1 MSEDLAPTS
10 AEPKVGGLPP
20 AKILLVDD
28 QPKNLLALSAML
40 EPLGQEVVQASSGRE
55 ALRYLLRDEFA
66 LVLLDV
72 QMPVLDG
79 YEVAE
84 LIRAR
89 EKSRAVPIIFLTA
102 IHRDQRLVARAYTV
116 GAVDYILKPIDPE
129 ILRSKVAVFI
139 ELYQKGQIIRRQA
152 DELKRATDREFAE
165 FRRLSEYRYTML
177 AESMPQ
183 IVWTTDSQGL
193 LSYGNGR
200 WFECAGL
207 PETEELSWRSI
218 VHPHEYSEFARGF
231 ADAIADDRAWEAEFR
246 LGDVAERRFRWH
258 LVRMLPERDASGS
271 VSAWVGTGTD
281 IDARKRAEQALQM
294 LASLTRRLGE
304 LNNRSHG
311 LEQVLAATLPV
322 LGDSA
327 VLYMRSEETVTKRA
341 SASLC
346 ADLNLD
352 DPRFDLGPSTV
363 CFDGEPEVLANVS
376 EILAHVGPLRAG
388 EHVWFLHELGVS
400 SYICCPLFVRERVI
414 GSLVFLNRDPEKHY
428 LDSDVE
434 LAKDVA
440 GRMATA
446 LDNVGLYELAQSERA
461 KLQEAN
467 RAKDMFL
474 ATVSHELRTPLNAI
488 VGWGQ
493 MLRGGGLSAET
504 AQRAVDTI
512 ERNGR
517 ALAQLVADLLDVSR
531 VVSGNLHVDAGPV
544 DLRAIVEAALD
555 AARPLAASNGVEL
568 EAELPE
574 QPLDT
579 VGDATRLQQVVGNI
593 LGNALK
599 FTGKGGHVGL
609 SLSVQGNF
617 ARLEVKDDGPGI
629 APEFLPVMFE
639 RFKQADNGAH
649 RAQRGLGLGLAIVK
663 HLVELHAGSVSAH
676 SDGLGKGA
684 RFVVS
689 LPLSLSPSQSDE
701 GAVSKSH
708 DDEVVADSQRPVA
721 AAERGALSGIYALLV
736 EDDPD
741 GCDLMQMML
750 RRFGAEVTAVS
761 TAAAALESVRER
773 PPDVLVSDIGLPDG
787 DGFQLLK
794 RVRESNRDLPA
805 VAVTAYASRQDVAK
819 ALAAG
824 FQAHVAKPVEPE
836 QLSAAVAQVSRR

>member
-1 MSEDLAPTS
+1 VNGESAAASMRVVSSEAL
-10 AEPKVGGLPP
+10 PK

-28 QPKNLLALSAML
+28 QPKNLLALNAML
-40 EPLGQEVVQASSGRE
+40 EPLGQEIVQASSGKE
-55 ALRYLLRDEFA
+55 ALRFLLRDEFA

-84 LIRAR
+84 LIRGR

-116 GAVDYILKPIDPE
+116 GAVDYILKPIEPE

-139 ELYQKGQIIRRQA
+139 ELHQKSQIIARQA
-152 DELKRATDREFAE
+152 EELRRATERELADFK
-165 FRRLSEYRYTML
+165 RSSEQRYTTL

-183 IVWTTDSQGL
+183 VVWTTDSRGVL
-193 LSYGNGR
+193 CYGNRR

-207 PETEELSWRSI
+207 PETDAMSWRSI
-218 VHPHEYSEFARGF
+218 VHPAEYADFERGLSEAV
-231 ADAIADDRAWEAEFR
+231 AEERAWEAEFR
-246 LGDVAERRFRWH
+246 LGNVLQRRFRWH
-258 LVRMLPERDASGS
+258 LVRMLPERNAAGQISG
-271 VSAWVGTGTD
+271 WVGTSTD

-294 LASLTRRLGE
+294 LAGLTRRLGE
-304 LNNRSHG
+304 LTCRSQG
-311 LEQVLAATLPV
+311 LDEVLAATLPL

-327 VLYMRSEETVTKRA
+327 ALYLRFEEHVSKRA
-341 SASLC
+341 SASLSS
-346 ADLNLD
+346 DLNLD

-363 CFDGEPEVLANVS
+363 CFDGKPEVLTNVA
-376 EILAHVGPLRAG
+376 EILAESGPQRAG

-400 SYICCPLFVRERVI
+400 SYICWPLVIRDRVF
-414 GSLVFLNRDPEKHY
+414 GSLVFLNRDPERHY

-440 GRMATA
+440 GRMATV
-446 LDNVGLYELAQSERA
+446 LDNVGLFELAQSERA

-493 MLRGGGLSAET
+493 MLRSGGLTKET
-504 AQRAVDTI
+504 EQRAIDTI

-531 VVSGNLHVDAGPV
+531 VVSGNLHVDEGQV
-544 DLRAIVEAALD
+544 DLRAIVDAAVD
-555 AARPLAASNGVEL
+555 AARPVAVEGEVEL
-568 EAELPE
+568 SVQLPE
-574 QPLDT
+574 RAFRTL
-579 VGDATRLQQVVGNI
+579 GDATRLQQVVGNI

-599 FTGKGGHVGL
+599 FTPRGGHVSL
-609 SLSVQGNF
+609 SLEAEGDS
-617 ARLEVKDDGPGI
+617 ARLVVTDDGPGI
-629 APEFLPVMFE
+629 AAEFLPVVFD
-639 RFKQADNGAH
+639 RFRQATPSSHSAK
-649 RAQRGLGLGLAIVK
+649 RGLGLGLAIVK
-663 HLVELHAGSVSAH
+663 HLVELHGGRVSAH
-676 SDGLGKGA
+676 SDGLGTGA
-684 RFVVS
+684 RFEVS
-689 LPLSLSPSQSDE
+689 LPLGAHRTDDTGRISISPPAPE
-701 GAVSKSH
+701 EAAP
-708 DDEVVADSQRPVA
+708 EARP
-721 AAERGALSGIYALLV
+721 ALAGIYALLV

-761 TAAAALESVRER
+761 TAAAALESVRVR
-773 PPDVLVSDIGLPDG
+773 RPDVLVSDIGLPDG
-787 DGFQLLK
+787 DGFALLK
-794 RVRESNRDLPA
+794 RVRESNHDLPA

-824 FQAHVAKPVEPE
+824 FQAHVAKPVEPA
-836 QLSAAVAQVSRR
+836 QLRAAVAHASGR

>member
-1 MSEDLAPTS
+1 MSDELQPVST
-10 AEPKVGGLPP
+10 EPMPSGLPP

-28 QPKNLLALSAML
+28 QPKNLLALNAML
-40 EPLGQEVVQASSGRE
+40 EPLGQEVVQASSGKE
-55 ALRYLLRDEFA
+55 ALRHLLRDEFA

-84 LIRAR
+84 LIRGR
-89 EKSRAVPIIFLTA
+89 ERSRAVPIIFLTA

-116 GAVDYILKPIDPE
+116 GAVDYILKPIEPE

-139 ELYQKGQIIRRQA
+139 ELYQKSQIISRQA
-152 DELKRATDREFAE
+152 EELKRATEREFAD

-183 IVWTTDSQGL
+183 IVWTTDSRGQ
-193 LSYGNGR
+193 LSYVNGR
-200 WFECAGL
+200 WFESAGL
-207 PETEELSWRSI
+207 PETAELAWQSI
-218 VHPHEYSEFARGF
+218 VHPSEHGEFTRGF
-231 ADAIADDRAWEAEFR
+231 AEALAEERAWEAEFR
-246 LGDVAERRFRWH
+246 LGNVAERRFRWH
-258 LVRMLPERDASGS
+258 LVRMLPERDASGN
-271 VSAWVGTGTD
+271 VNAWVGTSTD
-281 IDARKRAEQALQM
+281 IDDRKRAEQALQM
-294 LASLTRRLGE
+294 LANLSRRLGE
-304 LNNRSHG
+304 VTDRNHG
-311 LEQVLAATLPV
+311 LDQVLAATLPV

-327 VLYMRSEETVTKRA
+327 LLYLRSNETVSKRA
-341 SASLC
+341 SASLSSS
-346 ADLNLD
+346 LNLD

-363 CFDGEPEVLANVS
+363 CFDGEPEIVANVAETLS
-376 EILAHVGPLRAG
+376 HSGPSRAG

-400 SYICCPLFVRERVI
+400 SYICWPLFIRERVF
-414 GSLVFLNRDPEKHY
+414 GSLVFLNRDPERHY
-428 LDSDVE
+428 LDSDVQ

-493 MLRGGGLSAET
+493 MLRGGGLSHET
-504 AQRAVDTI
+504 EQRAVDTI

-531 VVSGNLHVDAGPV
+531 VVSGNLHVDEGQV

-555 AARPLAASNGVEL
+555 AARPVAASNGVEL
-568 EAELPE
+568 HATLPE
-574 QPLDT
+574 QPLNT
-579 VGDATRLQQVVGNI
+579 VGDSTRLQQVVGNI

-599 FTGKGGHVGL
+599 FTPKGGHVAL
-609 SLSVQGNF
+609 SLIVDGEI
-617 ARLEVKDDGPGI
+617 ARLEITDDGPGI
-629 APEFLPVMFE
+629 APEFLPVMFD

-663 HLVELHAGSVSAH
+663 HLVELHGGTVTAH
-676 SDGLGKGA
+676 SEGLGKGA
-684 RFVVS
+684 RFVVT
-689 LPLSLSPSQSDE
+689 LPLGVPALAGES
-701 GAVSKSH
+701 
-708 DDEVVADSQRPVA
+708 EVAQPPAPQEA
-721 AAERGALSGIYALLV
+721 ALPAETERGALSGIYALLV

-773 PPDVLVSDIGLPDG
+773 RPDVLVSDIGLPDG
-787 DGFQLLK
+787 DGFQLL
-794 RVRESNRDLPA
+794 RLVREANHDLPA

-824 FQAHVAKPVEPE
+824 FQAHVAKPVEPA
-836 QLSAAVAQVSRR
+836 QLSAAVAHASGR

>member
-1 MSEDLAPTS
+1 VIEQVDRPFLPHAY
-10 AEPKVGGLPP
+10 AGLPP

-40 EPLGQEVVQASSGRE
+40 EPLGQEVVQASSGKE
-55 ALRYLLRDEFA
+55 ALRHLLREEFA

-84 LIRAR
+84 LIRSR

-116 GAVDYILKPIDPE
+116 GAVDYILKPIEPE

-139 ELYQKGQIIRRQA
+139 ELHQKNQIILRQA
-152 DELKRATDREFAE
+152 EELRRATERELADYKRF
-165 FRRLSEYRYTML
+165 SEHRYTML

-183 IVWTTDSQGL
+183 IVWTLDDEGAL
-193 LSYGNGR
+193 RYGNRR

-207 PETEELSWRSI
+207 AESAPLDWASI
-218 VHPHEYSEFARGF
+218 VHPSEYQAFARSF
-231 ADAIADDRAWEAEFR
+231 SETIAEERGWEAEFR
-246 LGDVAERRFRWH
+246 FGNVSERRFRWH
-258 LVRMLPERDASGS
+258 LVRMLPERDANGNI
-271 VSAWVGTGTD
+271 SAWVGTSTD
-281 IDARKRAEQALQM
+281 IDARKRAEQALRM
-294 LASLTRRLGE
+294 LAELTRRLGE
-304 LNNRSHG
+304 LTERSHG
-311 LEQVLAATLPV
+311 LDEVLAATLPV
-322 LGDSA
+322 LGDCALLDLRLDGNAS
-327 VLYMRSEETVTKRA
+327 KRA
-341 SASLC
+341 TASVLP
-346 ADLNLD
+346 DFNLD

-363 CFDGEPEVLANVS
+363 CFDGRPEIYENVE
-376 EILAHVGPLRAG
+376 EILAQSGPQSAG

-400 SYICCPLFVRERVI
+400 SYICLPLVIRERVF
-414 GSLVFLNRDPEKHY
+414 GSLVFLNRDPDRHY
-428 LDSDVE
+428 LASDVDV
-434 LAKDVA
+434 ARDVA

-493 MLRGGGLSAET
+493 MLRSGGLSHET
-504 AQRAVDTI
+504 EQRAVDTI

-531 VVSGNLHVDAGPV
+531 VVSGNLHVDEGRV
-544 DLRAIVEAALD
+544 DLKGIVEAALD
-555 AARPLAASNGVEL
+555 AARPVAVEHQIEL
-568 EAELPE
+568 SSELPSGAL
-574 QPLDT
+574 PML
-579 VGDATRLQQVVGNI
+579 GDATRLQQVVGNI

-599 FTGKGGHVGL
+599 FTPRGGHVRL
-609 SLSVQGNF
+609 SLTTEGAL
-617 ARLEVKDDGPGI
+617 ARLEIQDDGPGI
-629 APEFLPVMFE
+629 SPEFLPMMFD
-639 RFKQADNGAH
+639 RFKQATNNPQ

-663 HLVELHAGSVSAH
+663 HLVELHGGTVSAQ
-676 SDGLGKGA
+676 SEGVGKGTS
-684 RFVVS
+684 VVVTLPFSHAEESTANSALEVTPRAPS
-689 LPLSLSPSQSDE
+689 LPPESQ
-701 GAVSKSH
+701 
-708 DDEVVADSQRPVA
+708 P
-721 AAERGALSGIYALLV
+721 ALAGIYALLV

-750 RRFGAEVTAVS
+750 RRFGAEVTAVG
-761 TAAAALESVRER
+761 TAAAALESVKNRR
-773 PPDVLVSDIGLPDG
+773 PDVLVSDIGLPDG
-787 DGFQLLK
+787 DGFALLK
-794 RVRESNRDLPA
+794 RVRESNHDLPA

-824 FQAHVAKPVEPE
+824 FQAHVAKPVEPA
-836 QLSAAVAQVSRR
+836 QLSAAVAHASGR

>member
-1 MSEDLAPTS
+1 VSDELQPERAEAIPT
-10 AEPKVGGLPP
+10 GLPP

-40 EPLGQEVVQASSGRE
+40 EPLGQEVIQASSGKE
-55 ALRYLLRDEFA
+55 ALRHLLRDEFA

-84 LIRAR
+84 LIRGR
-89 EKSRAVPIIFLTA
+89 ERSRAVPIIFLTA

-116 GAVDYILKPIDPE
+116 GAVDYILKPIEPE

-139 ELYQKGQIIRRQA
+139 ELYQKSQIISRQA
-152 DELKRATDREFAE
+152 EELKRATEREFAD
-165 FRRLSEYRYTML
+165 FRRLSEHRYTML

-183 IVWTTDSQGL
+183 VVWTTDSQGQ
-193 LSYGNGR
+193 LSYVNGR
-200 WFECAGL
+200 WFESAGL
-207 PETEELSWRSI
+207 PETAEPSWQSI
-218 VHPHEYSEFARGF
+218 VHPTEHAEFTRGF
-231 ADAIADDRAWEAEFR
+231 AEALAEERAWEAEFR
-246 LGDVAERRFRWH
+246 LGNVAERRFRWH

-271 VSAWVGTGTD
+271 VNAWVGTSTD

-294 LASLTRRLGE
+294 LANLSRRLGE
-304 LNNRSHG
+304 VTDRSHG
-311 LEQVLAATLPV
+311 LDQVLAATLPV

-327 VLYMRSEETVTKRA
+327 LLYLRSNETVTKRA
-341 SASLC
+341 SASLSPG
-346 ADLNLD
+346 LNLD

-363 CFDGEPEVLANVS
+363 CFDGDPEIIPSVAA
-376 EILAHVGPLRAG
+376 ILAQSGPSRAG
-388 EHVWFLHELGVS
+388 ELIWFLSELGVS
-400 SYICCPLFVRERVI
+400 SYICWPLFIRERVF
-414 GSLVFLNRDPEKHY
+414 GSLVFLNRDPERNY
-428 LDSDVE
+428 LDSDVQ

-493 MLRGGGLSAET
+493 MLRGGGLSHET
-504 AQRAVDTI
+504 EQRAVDTI

-531 VVSGNLHVDAGPV
+531 VVSGNLHVDEGQV

-555 AARPLAASNGVEL
+555 AARPVAATNGVAL
-568 EAELPE
+568 DAALPDE
-574 QPLDT
+574 PLNT
-579 VGDATRLQQVVGNI
+579 VGDSTRLQQVVGNI

-599 FTGKGGHVGL
+599 FTPRGGHVAL
-609 SLSVQGNF
+609 SLVVDGEI
-617 ARLEVKDDGPGI
+617 ARLQISDDGPGI

-639 RFKQADNGAH
+639 RFKQADNGAL

-663 HLVELHAGSVSAH
+663 HLVELHGGTVTAH
-676 SDGLGKGA
+676 SEGLGKGA
-684 RFVVS
+684 RFEVT
-689 LPLSLSPSQSDE
+689 LPLGVTTALAGDAEPVLSSESAP
-701 GAVSKSH
+701 AVPG
-708 DDEVVADSQRPVA
+708 EAQ
-721 AAERGALSGIYALLV
+721 RGALSGIYALLV

-773 PPDVLVSDIGLPDG
+773 RPDVLVSDIGLPDG
-787 DGFQLLK
+787 DGFQLLR
-794 RVRESNRDLPA
+794 RVRESNHDLPA
-805 VAVTAYASRQDVAK
+805 VAVTAYASRQDVAR

-824 FQAHVAKPVEPE
+824 FQAHVAKPVEPA
-836 QLSAAVAQVSRR
+836 QLSAAVAHASGR

>member
-1 MSEDLAPTS
+1 MSEDLEPTRV
-10 AEPKVGGLPP
+10 EPRFGGLPP

-28 QPKNLLALSAML
+28 QPKNLLALNAML
-40 EPLGQEVVQASSGRE
+40 EPLCQEVVQASSGKE
-55 ALRYLLRDEFA
+55 ALRHLLRDEFA

-84 LIRAR
+84 LIRGR
-89 EKSRAVPIIFLTA
+89 ERSRAVPIIFLTA
-102 IHRDQRLVARAYTV
+102 IHRDQGLVARAYTV

-139 ELYQKGQIIRRQA
+139 ELYQKGQIIARQA
-152 DELKRATDREFAE
+152 EELKRATEREFAD
-165 FRRLSEYRYTML
+165 FRRVSEYRYTML

-183 IVWTTDSQGL
+183 IVWTTDSQGQ

-207 PETEELSWRSI
+207 PETEELSWRTI
-218 VHPHEYSEFARGF
+218 VHPTEYSDFVRGF
-231 ADAIADDRAWEAEFR
+231 SEALAEGRAWEAEFR
-246 LGDVAERRFRWH
+246 LGNLVERRFRWH
-258 LVRMLPERDASGS
+258 LVRMLPERDPSGS
-271 VSAWVGTGTD
+271 ISAWVGTSTD

-294 LASLTRRLGE
+294 LAGLTRRLGE
-304 LNNRSHG
+304 LTDRNHG
-311 LEQVLAATLPV
+311 LDQVLAATLPV

-327 VLYMRSEETVTKRA
+327 ALYLRSGETVTKRA
-341 SASLC
+341 SASLS
-346 ADLNLD
+346 AAVNLD

-363 CFDGEPEVLANVS
+363 CFDGKPEVVANVS
-376 EILAHVGPLRAG
+376 QILAESGPSRAG

-400 SYICCPLFVRERVI
+400 SYICCPLFIRDRVF
-414 GSLVFLNRDPEKHY
+414 GSLVFLNRDPERHY
-428 LDSDVE
+428 LESDVE

-440 GRMATA
+440 GRTATA
-446 LDNVGLYELAQSERA
+446 LDNVGLYELAQSERL

-493 MLRGGGLSAET
+493 MLRGGGLTHEAS
-504 AQRAVDTI
+504 QRAVDTI

-531 VVSGNLHVDAGPV
+531 VVSGNLHVDEGQV
-544 DLRAIVEAALD
+544 DLRGIVEAALD
-555 AARPLAASNGVEL
+555 AARPVAASNGVAL
-568 EAELPE
+568 DAVLPE
-574 QPLDT
+574 QPLNT

-599 FTGKGGHVGL
+599 FTPRGGHVAL
-609 SLSVQGNF
+609 SLVVDGEF
-617 ARLEVKDDGPGI
+617 ARLTIEDNGPGI
-629 APEFLPVMFE
+629 APEFLPVMFD
-639 RFKQADNGAH
+639 RFKQADGGAH

-663 HLVELHAGSVSAH
+663 HLVELHGGTVTAH
-676 SDGLGKGA
+676 SEGLGKGA
-684 RFVVS
+684 RFVVT
-689 LPLSLSPSQSDE
+689 LPLGL
-701 GAVSKSH
+701 
-708 DDEVVADSQRPVA
+708 PVA
-721 AAERGALSGIYALLV
+721 QDSNTEASAAATPEAAPSIAAERGALAGIYALLV

-773 PPDVLVSDIGLPDG
+773 RPDVLVSDIGLPDG

-794 RVRESNRDLPA
+794 RVRESNQDLPA

-824 FQAHVAKPVEPE
+824 FQAHVAKPVEPA
-836 QLSAAVAQVSRR
+836 QLSAAVAHASGR

>member
-1 MSEDLAPTS
+1 MSEESRPSPVEARVS
-10 AEPKVGGLPP
+10 GLPP

-28 QPKNLLALSAML
+28 QPKNLLALNAML
-40 EPLGQEVVQASSGRE
+40 EPLGQEVVQASSGKE
-55 ALRYLLRDEFA
+55 ALRHLLRDEFA

-84 LIRAR
+84 LIRGR
-89 EKSRAVPIIFLTA
+89 ERSRAVPIIFLTA

-139 ELYQKGQIIRRQA
+139 ELYQKTQIISRQA
-152 DELKRATDREFAE
+152 EELKRATEREFAD

-183 IVWTTDSQGL
+183 IVWTTDREGKL
-193 LSYGNGR
+193 NYGNAR

-207 PETEELSWRSI
+207 AETAELSWQSI
-218 VHPHEYSEFARGF
+218 VHPSEYPEFMRAF
-231 ADAIADDRAWEAEFR
+231 DETLAEERAWEAEFR
-246 LGDVAERRFRWH
+246 LGNVAERRFRWQ
-258 LVRMLPERDASGS
+258 LVRMLPERDASGN
-271 VSAWVGTGTD
+271 VNAWVGTSTD

-294 LASLTRRLGE
+294 LANLTRRLGE
-304 LNNRSHG
+304 VTDRNHG
-311 LEQVLAATLPV
+311 LDQVLAATLPV

-327 VLYMRSEETVTKRA
+327 LLYLRSNETVSKRA
-341 SASLC
+341 SASLSAC
-346 ADLNLD
+346 LNLD
-352 DPRFDLGPSTV
+352 DPRFDFGPSTV
-363 CFDGEPEVLANVS
+363 CFDGEPEIVANVP
-376 EILAHVGPLRAG
+376 EILAQSGPSRAG

-400 SYICCPLFVRERVI
+400 SYICWPLFIRERVF
-414 GSLVFLNRDPEKHY
+414 GSLVFLNRDPERHY
-428 LDSDVE
+428 LESDVE

-493 MLRGGGLSAET
+493 MLRGGGLSHET
-504 AQRAVDTI
+504 EQRAVDTI

-531 VVSGNLHVDAGPV
+531 VVSGNLHVDEGQV

-555 AARPLAASNGVEL
+555 AARPVAAFNGVAL
-568 EAELPE
+568 ESTLPE
-574 QPLDT
+574 QPLSM

-599 FTGKGGHVGL
+599 FTPRGGHVTL
-609 SLSVQGNF
+609 SLVVEGELAS
-617 ARLEVKDDGPGI
+617 LEIADDGPGI
-629 APEFLPVMFE
+629 APEFLPVMFD
-639 RFKQADNGAH
+639 RFKQADSGAQ

-663 HLVELHAGSVSAH
+663 HLVELHGGTVTAH
-676 SDGLGKGA
+676 SEGPGKGA
-684 RFVVS
+684 RFVVT
-689 LPLSLSPSQSDE
+689 LPLGVP
-701 GAVSKSH
+701 AVVNDTEPVPTSTPE
-708 DDEVVADSQRPVA
+708 EVEPTAT
-721 AAERGALSGIYALLV
+721 ERGALSGIYALLV

-773 PPDVLVSDIGLPDG
+773 RPDVLVSDIGLPDG
-787 DGFQLLK
+787 DGFQLLR
-794 RVRESNRDLPA
+794 RVRESNHDLPA

-824 FQAHVAKPVEPE
+824 FQAHVAKPVEPA
-836 QLSAAVAQVSRR
+836 QLSAAVAHASGR

>member
-1 MSEDLAPTS
+1 MSQDLAPTRV
-10 AEPKVGGLPP
+10 EPKAGGLPP
-20 AKILLVDD
+20 TKILLVDD

-40 EPLGQEVVQASSGRE
+40 EPLGQEVVQASSGKE

-89 EKSRAVPIIFLTA
+89 ERSRAVPIIFLTA

-152 DELKRATDREFAE
+152 EELKRATEREFAD
-165 FRRLSEYRYTML
+165 FRRVSEHRYTML

-193 LSYGNGR
+193 LRYGNGR

-207 PETEELSWRSI
+207 SQSEELSWQSI
-218 VHPHEYSEFARGF
+218 VHPSEHAEFARGF
-231 ADAIADDRAWEAEFR
+231 AEAVAEERAWEAEFR
-246 LGDVAERRFRWH
+246 LGNVAERRFRWH
-258 LVRMLPERDASGS
+258 LVRMLPERDANGS
-271 VSAWVGTGTD
+271 ISAWVGTSTD

-304 LNNRSHG
+304 VTDRSYG
-311 LEQVLAATLPV
+311 LDEVLAATLPV

-327 VLYMRSEETVTKRA
+327 VLYLRAEETVTKRA
-341 SASLC
+341 SASISSG
-346 ADLNLD
+346 LNLD
-352 DPRFDLGPSTV
+352 DPRFELGPSTV
-363 CFDGEPEVLANVS
+363 CFDGKPEILPNVA
-376 EILAHVGPLRAG
+376 EILAQSGASRAG

-400 SYICCPLFVRERVI
+400 SYMCCPLFIRERVF

-428 LDSDVE
+428 LESDVE

-493 MLRGGGLSAET
+493 MLRTGGLSHET
-504 AQRAVDTI
+504 EQRAVDTI

-531 VVSGNLHVDAGPV
+531 VVSGNLHVDEGQV

-555 AARPLAASNGVEL
+555 AARPVAAANGIELEVEL
-568 EAELPE
+568 PN
-574 QPLDT
+574 QPLNA
-579 VGDATRLQQVVGNI
+579 VGDSTRLQQVVGNI

-599 FTGKGGHVGL
+599 FTAKGGHVAL
-609 SLSVQGNF
+609 SLVVEGKF
-617 ARLEVKDDGPGI
+617 ARVEIKDDGPGI

-663 HLVELHAGSVSAH
+663 HLVELHGGTVTAH
-676 SDGLGKGA
+676 SEGIGKGA
-684 RFVVS
+684 LFVVM
-689 LPLSLSPSQSDE
+689 LPLGLPAE
-701 GAVSKSH
+701 M
-708 DDEVVADSQRPVA
+708 VASNGEAPAPQPEA
-721 AAERGALSGIYALLV
+721 ATTLGALSGIYALLV

-773 PPDVLVSDIGLPDG
+773 RPDVLVSDIGLPDG

-794 RVRESNRDLPA
+794 LVRESNHDLPA

-824 FQAHVAKPVEPE
+824 FQAHVAKPVEPA
-836 QLSAAVAQVSRR
+836 QLKAAVAHASGR

>member
-1 MSEDLAPTS
+1 MTEDLAP
-10 AEPKVGGLPP
+10 AHVEPKAGGLPP

-28 QPKNLLALSAML
+28 QPKNLLALNAML
-40 EPLGQEVVQASSGRE
+40 EPLGQEVIQASSGKE
-55 ALRYLLRDEFA
+55 ALRFMLRDEFA

-89 EKSRAVPIIFLTA
+89 ERSRAVPIIFLTA

-152 DELKRATDREFAE
+152 EELKRATEREFAD
-165 FRRLSEYRYTML
+165 FRRLSESRYTML

-183 IVWTTDSQGL
+183 IVWTTDAQGR
-193 LSYGNGR
+193 LSYVNGR

-207 PETEELSWRSI
+207 PESEDLSWTKI
-218 VHPHEYSEFARGF
+218 VHPSEYSEFGRGF
-231 ADAIADDRAWEAEFR
+231 AEALAEERAWEAEFR
-246 LGDVAERRFRWH
+246 LGNVAERRFRWH
-258 LVRMLPERDASGS
+258 LVRMLPERDAQGG
-271 VSAWVGTGTD
+271 VTAWVGTSTD

-294 LASLTRRLGE
+294 LARLTRRLGE
-304 LNNRSHG
+304 LTDRSHG
-311 LEQVLAATLPV
+311 LDEVLAATLPV

-327 VLYMRSEETVTKRA
+327 VLYLRSDETVTKRA
-341 SASLC
+341 SASLVL
-346 ADLNLD
+346 DLNLD

-363 CFDGEPEVLANVS
+363 CFDGEPEILANVPA
-376 EILAHVGPLRAG
+376 ILAQSGPSRAG

-400 SYICCPLFVRERVI
+400 SYICCPLFIRDRVF

-493 MLRGGGLSAET
+493 MLRSGGLSLET
-504 AQRAVDTI
+504 QQRAVDTI

-517 ALAQLVADLLDVSR
+517 SLAQLVADLLDVSR
-531 VVSGNLHVDAGPV
+531 VVSGNLHVDEGHV

-555 AARPLAASNGVEL
+555 AARPVAASNGVEL
-568 EAELPE
+568 RAELPE
-574 QPLDT
+574 QPLNT
-579 VGDATRLQQVVGNI
+579 LGDATRLQQVIGNI

-599 FTGKGGHVGL
+599 FTPKGGHVTL
-609 SLSVQGNF
+609 SLVVEGNSARVQI
-617 ARLEVKDDGPGI
+617 EDDGPGI
-629 APEFLPVMFE
+629 APEFLPVMFD
-639 RFKQADNGAH
+639 RFKQADSGAH

-663 HLVELHAGSVSAH
+663 HLVELHGGTVTAH
-676 SDGLGKGA
+676 SEGLGKGA
-684 RFVVS
+684 CFVVT
-689 LPLSLSPSQSDE
+689 LPLGQPPAMDVDIDAALGAAPELSP
-701 GAVSKSH
+701 
-708 DDEVVADSQRPVA
+708 PA
-721 AAERGALSGIYALLV
+721 AAERGALFGIYALLV

-761 TAAAALESVRER
+761 TAAAALESVRMR
-773 PPDVLVSDIGLPDG
+773 RPDVLVSDIGLPDG

-794 RVRESNRDLPA
+794 RVRESNQDLPA

-824 FQAHVAKPVEPE
+824 FQAHVAKPVEPA
-836 QLSAAVAQVSRR
+836 QLSAAVAHASGR

>member
-1 MSEDLAPTS
+1 MSEERVPAS
-10 AEPKVGGLPP
+10 VEPRSGGLPP

-40 EPLGQEVVQASSGRE
+40 EPLGQEVVQASSGKE
-55 ALRYLLRDEFA
+55 ALRHLLRDEFA

-84 LIRAR
+84 LIRGR
-89 EKSRAVPIIFLTA
+89 ERSRAVPIIFLTA

-129 ILRSKVAVFI
+129 ILRGKVAVFI
-139 ELYQKGQIIRRQA
+139 ELYQKGQIISRQA
-152 DELKRATDREFAE
+152 EELKRATEREFAD
-165 FRRLSEYRYTML
+165 FRRLSEHRYTML

-183 IVWTTDSQGL
+183 IVWTTDRQGQ
-193 LSYGNGR
+193 LSYVNGR

-207 PETEELSWRSI
+207 PQTEEVDWHSI
-218 VHPHEYSEFARGF
+218 VHPSEAAEFTRGF
-231 ADAIADDRAWEAEFR
+231 AEALAEERAWEAEFR
-246 LGDVAERRFRWH
+246 LGNVSERRFRWH
-258 LVRMLPERDASGS
+258 LVRMLPERDATAA
-271 VSAWVGTGTD
+271 VTAWVGTCTD

-304 LNNRSHG
+304 LTDRNHG
-311 LEQVLAATLPV
+311 LDQVLAATLPV
-322 LGDSA
+322 LGDTA
-327 VLYMRSEETVTKRA
+327 LLYLRSSETVTKRA
-341 SASLC
+341 SASLSSG
-346 ADLNLD
+346 LNLD

-363 CFDGEPEVLANVS
+363 CFDGEPEIIANVAKLLGES
-376 EILAHVGPLRAG
+376 GQSRAG

-400 SYICCPLFVRERVI
+400 SYICWPLFIRDRVF
-414 GSLVFLNRDPEKHY
+414 GSLVFLNRDPEKYY
-428 LDSDVE
+428 LESDVE

-493 MLRGGGLSAET
+493 MLRGGGLSHET
-504 AQRAVDTI
+504 EQRAVDTI

-531 VVSGNLHVDAGPV
+531 VVSGNLHVDEGQV

-555 AARPLAASNGVEL
+555 AARPVAATNGVAL
-568 EAELPE
+568 DAILPE
-574 QPLDT
+574 RPLNT
-579 VGDATRLQQVVGNI
+579 LGDATRLQQVVGNI

-599 FTGKGGHVGL
+599 FTPSGGHVSL
-609 SLSVQGNF
+609 SLVVEGEY
-617 ARLEVKDDGPGI
+617 ARLEIADDGPGI
-629 APEFLPVMFE
+629 APEFLPVMFD
-639 RFKQADNGAH
+639 RFKQADSGAH

-663 HLVELHAGSVSAH
+663 HLVELHGGTVTAH
-676 SDGLGKGA
+676 SEGLGKGA
-684 RFVVS
+684 RFVVT
-689 LPLSLSPSQSDE
+689 LPLDRASAVDGSAAVAEAVAEPPEAPS
-701 GAVSKSH
+701 V
-708 DDEVVADSQRPVA
+708 
-721 AAERGALSGIYALLV
+721 ERGTLAGIYALLV

-761 TAAAALESVRER
+761 TQAAALESVRER
-773 PPDVLVSDIGLPDG
+773 RPDVLVSDIGLPDG

-794 RVRESNRDLPA
+794 RVRESNQDLPA

-824 FQAHVAKPVEPE
+824 FQAHVSKPVEPA
-836 QLSAAVAQVSRR
+836 QLSAAVAHASGR

>member
-1 MSEDLAPTS
+1 ML
-10 AEPKVGGLPP
+10 PK

-28 QPKNLLALSAML
+28 QPKNLLALDAML
-40 EPLGQEVVQASSGRE
+40 EPLGQDVVQASSGKE

-89 EKSRAVPIIFLTA
+89 ERSRAVPIIFLTA

-139 ELYQKGQIIRRQA
+139 ELHQKGQIIRRQA
-152 DELKRATDREFAE
+152 EELRRATERELADFK
-165 FRRLSEYRYTML
+165 RSSEQRYTML

-183 IVWTTDSQGL
+183 VVWTTDSEGEL
-193 LSYGNGR
+193 RYGNRR

-207 PETEELSWRSI
+207 AETEVMSWQSM
-218 VHPHEYSEFARGF
+218 VHPAEYADFAHGL
-231 ADAIADDRAWEAEFR
+231 AEAVAEERAWEAEFR
-246 LGDVAERRFRWH
+246 LGNVAQRRFRWH
-258 LVRMLPERDASGS
+258 LVRMLPEHNAAGDITG
-271 VSAWVGTGTD
+271 WVGTSTD

-294 LASLTRRLGE
+294 LAGLTRRLGE
-304 LNNRSHG
+304 LTDRSHG
-311 LEQVLAATLPV
+311 LDEVLASTLPL

-327 VLYMRSEETVTKRA
+327 ALYLRFEEHVSKRA
-341 SASLC
+341 SASLSPG
-346 ADLNLD
+346 LNLD

-363 CFDGEPEVLANVS
+363 CFDGKPEVFGNVAEMLAES
-376 EILAHVGPLRAG
+376 GSQRTG
-388 EHVWFLHELGVS
+388 EHLWFLHELGVS
-400 SYICCPLFVRERVI
+400 SYICWPLFIRDRVF
-414 GSLVFLNRDPEKHY
+414 GSLVFLNRDPERHY
-428 LDSDVE
+428 LASDVE

-440 GRMATA
+440 GRTATA

-461 KLQEAN
+461 KLQDAN

-493 MLRGGGLSAET
+493 MLRTGGLSRET
-504 AQRAVDTI
+504 EHRAIDTI

-531 VVSGNLHVDAGPV
+531 VVSGNLHVDEGQV
-544 DLRAIVEAALD
+544 DLRAIVEGALD
-555 AARPLAASNGVEL
+555 AARPVALEGGVEL
-568 EAELPE
+568 SVELPE
-574 QPLDT
+574 RALRT
-579 VGDATRLQQVVGNI
+579 AGDATRLQQVVGNI

-599 FTGKGGHVGL
+599 FTPRGGHVWL
-609 SLSVQGNF
+609 SLEADAEN
-617 ARLEVKDDGPGI
+617 ARLVITDDGSGI
-629 APEFLPVMFE
+629 APEFLPVVFD
-639 RFKQADNGAH
+639 RFKQATPSSHSAK
-649 RAQRGLGLGLAIVK
+649 RGLGLGLAIVK
-663 HLVELHAGSVSAH
+663 YLVELHGGSVSAH
-676 SDGLGKGA
+676 SDGLGTGA
-684 RFVVS
+684 RFEVT
-689 LPLSLSPSQSDE
+689 LPLGAHRADDSRLS
-701 GAVSKSH
+701 
-708 DDEVVADSQRPVA
+708 VAPPA
-721 AAERGALSGIYALLV
+721 AAEPASDVRPALAGIYALLV

-761 TAAAALESVRER
+761 TAAAALESVRTR
-773 PPDVLVSDIGLPDG
+773 RPDVLVSDIGLPDG
-787 DGFQLLK
+787 DGFALLK
-794 RVRESNRDLPA
+794 RVRESNHDLPA

-824 FQAHVAKPVEPE
+824 FQAHVAKPVEPA
-836 QLSAAVAQVSRR
+836 QLSAAVAQASGR

>member
-1 MSEDLAPTS
+1 M
-10 AEPKVGGLPP
+10 LPP

-28 QPKNLLALSAML
+28 QPKNLLALNAML
-40 EPLGQEVVQASSGRE
+40 EPLGQEVVQASSGKE

-89 EKSRAVPIIFLTA
+89 ERSRAVPIIFLTA

-139 ELYQKGQIIRRQA
+139 ELYQKGQIISRQA
-152 DELKRATDREFAE
+152 EELKRATEREFAD
-165 FRRLSEYRYTML
+165 FRRVSEHRYTML

-183 IVWTTDSQGL
+183 IVWTTDSEGQL
-193 LSYGNGR
+193 RYGNGR
-200 WFECAGL
+200 WFQCAGL
-207 PETEELSWRSI
+207 AEGEELSWRSI
-218 VHPHEYSEFARGF
+218 VHPSEYSEFARAF
-231 ADAIADDRAWEAEFR
+231 TQALADGQAWEAEFR
-246 LGDVAERRFRWH
+246 LGNVTERSFRWH
-258 LVRMLPERDASGS
+258 LVRMLPESEANGR
-271 VSAWVGTGTD
+271 VTAWVGTSTD

-294 LASLTRRLGE
+294 LARLTRRLGE
-304 LNNRSHG
+304 LTDRSHG
-311 LEQVLAATLPV
+311 LDEVLAATLPV

-327 VLYMRSEETVTKRA
+327 VLHLRSEETITKRA
-341 SASLC
+341 SASLSS
-346 ADLNLD
+346 DLNLD

-363 CFDGEPEVLANVS
+363 CFDGQPEVVANVS
-376 EILAHVGPLRAG
+376 EILAETGPSRAG
-388 EHVWFLHELGVS
+388 ELVWFLHELGVS
-400 SYICCPLFVRERVI
+400 SYICCPLFIRERVP
-414 GSLVFLNRDPEKHY
+414 GSLVFLNRDPEQHY
-428 LDSDVE
+428 RDSDVD

-493 MLRGGGLSAET
+493 MLRSGGLSHET
-504 AQRAVDTI
+504 EQRAVDTI

-531 VVSGNLHVDAGPV
+531 VVSGNLHVDEGHV
-544 DLRAIVEAALD
+544 DLRSIVEAALD

-568 EAELPE
+568 QADLPD

-579 VGDATRLQQVVGNI
+579 RGDATRLQQVVGNI

-599 FTGKGGHVGL
+599 FTGSGGHVAL
-609 SLSVQGNF
+609 
-617 ARLEVKDDGPGI
+617 RLLVEGKLAHLEIEDDGPGI
-629 APEFLPVMFE
+629 APEFLPVMFD
-639 RFKQADNGAH
+639 RFKQADSGTH

-663 HLVELHAGSVSAH
+663 HLVELHGGTVTAH
-676 SDGLGKGA
+676 SEGLGKGA
-684 RFVVS
+684 QFVVT
-689 LPLSLSPSQSDE
+689 LPLVQPTGIEPSVGVPAE
-701 GAVSKSH
+701 APEAELTV
-708 DDEVVADSQRPVA
+708 
-721 AAERGALSGIYALLV
+721 AAERGKLAGIYALLV

-773 PPDVLVSDIGLPDG
+773 RPDVLVSDIGLPDG

-794 RVRESNRDLPA
+794 RVRESNHDLPA

-824 FQAHVAKPVEPE
+824 FQAHVAKPVEPA
-836 QLSAAVAQVSRR
+836 QLSAAVAQASGR

>member
-1 MSEDLAPTS
+1 MS
-10 AEPKVGGLPP
+10 AELEAPGSRPLPTLVP
-20 AKILLVDD
+20 STAKILLVDD
-28 QPKNLLALSAML
+28 QPKNLLALNAML
-40 EPLGQEVVQASSGRE
+40 EPLGQELVQASSGKE

-102 IHRDQRLVARAYTV
+102 IHRDQGLVARAYTV

-129 ILRSKVAVFI
+129 ILRSKVSVFI
-139 ELYQKGQIIRRQA
+139 ELYQKGQIIARQA
-152 DELKRATDREFAE
+152 EELRRATERELADFK
-165 FRRLSEYRYTML
+165 RSSEQRYTML

-183 IVWTTDSQGL
+183 VVWTTDEHGVL
-193 LSYGNGR
+193 RYGNRR
-200 WFECAGL
+200 WFECAGV
-207 PETEELSWRSI
+207 PETEAMSWRSI
-218 VHPHEYSEFARGF
+218 VHPLELADFEHGL
-231 ADAIADDRAWEAEFR
+231 ADAIAEERAWEAEFR
-246 LGDVAERRFRWH
+246 LGNAQQRRFRWH

-271 VSAWVGTGTD
+271 ISGWVGTSTD

-294 LASLTRRLGE
+294 LAALTRHLGE
-304 LNNRSHG
+304 LSDRSHG
-311 LEQVLAATLPV
+311 VDRVLASTLPLLGDCAALYLRVDEQV
-322 LGDSA
+322 SK
-327 VLYMRSEETVTKRA
+327 SA
-341 SASLC
+341 SASLLT
-346 ADLNLD
+346 DLNLD

-363 CFDGEPEVLANVS
+363 CFDGKPEIVKNVAEVMAQS
-376 EILAHVGPLRAG
+376 GQHAG

-400 SYICCPLFVRERVI
+400 SYICWPLFVRERVF
-414 GSLVFLNRDPEKHY
+414 GSLVFLNRDPERHY
-428 LDSDVE
+428 QDSDVE

-440 GRMATA
+440 SRMATA

-493 MLRGGGLSAET
+493 MLRSGGLTEET
-504 AQRAVDTI
+504 EQRAIDTI

-531 VVSGNLHVDAGPV
+531 VVSGNLQVEEGQV
-544 DLRAIVEAALD
+544 DLRSIVEAAWD
-555 AARPLAASNGVEL
+555 AARPVAVIGAVEL
-568 EAELPE
+568 TVNLPE
-574 QPLDT
+574 RPMKMR
-579 VGDATRLQQVVGNI
+579 GDGTRLQQVVGNI

-599 FTGKGGHVGL
+599 FTPRGGHVTVTLKDGSGL
-609 SLSVQGNF
+609 
-617 ARLEVKDDGPGI
+617 AHLEVTDDGPGI
-629 APEFLPVMFE
+629 APDFLPSVFD
-639 RFKQADNGAH
+639 RFKQAAQSPQ
-649 RAQRGLGLGLAIVK
+649 RVQRGLGLGLAIVK
-663 HLVELHAGSVSAH
+663 HLVELHGGTVTAH
-676 SDGLGKGA
+676 SDGIGKGA
-684 RFVVS
+684 RFVVT
-689 LPLSLSPSQSDE
+689 LPL
-701 GAVSKSH
+701 GVHRA
-708 DDEVVADSQRPVA
+708 DDSGSIPA
-721 AAERGALSGIYALLV
+721 AAPDAPAATDASAEERPALAGIYALLV

-773 PPDVLVSDIGLPDG
+773 RPDVLVSDIGLPDG
-787 DGFQLLK
+787 DGFSLLK
-794 RVRESNRDLPA
+794 LVRESNHDLPA

-824 FQAHVAKPVEPE
+824 FQAHVAKPVEPA
-836 QLSAAVAQVSRR
+836 QLSAAVAQASGR

>member
-1 MSEDLAPTS
+1 MIEDLPLAP
-10 AEPKVGGLPP
+10 AEPRTSGLPP

-28 QPKNLLALSAML
+28 QPKNLLALNAML
-40 EPLGQEVVQASSGRE
+40 EPLGQEVVQASSGKE

-89 EKSRAVPIIFLTA
+89 ERSRAVPIIFLTA

-152 DELKRATDREFAE
+152 EELKRATEREFAD
-165 FRRLSEYRYTML
+165 FRRVSEHRYTML

-183 IVWTTDSQGL
+183 IVWTTDHRGS

-207 PETEELSWRSI
+207 PQTEELSWQSI
-218 VHPHEYSEFARGF
+218 VHPSEHTEFTRGF
-231 ADAIADDRAWEAEFR
+231 SEALAEGRAWEAEFR
-246 LGDVAERRFRWH
+246 LGNVAERRFRWH
-258 LVRMLPERDASGS
+258 LVRMLPERDASGAI
-271 VSAWVGTGTD
+271 SAWVGTSTD

-304 LNNRSHG
+304 LTDRSHG
-311 LEQVLAATLPV
+311 LDQVLAATLPV

-327 VLYMRSEETVTKRA
+327 VLYLRSNETVSKRA
-341 SASLC
+341 SASL
-346 ADLNLD
+346 APGLNLD
-352 DPRFDLGPSTV
+352 DPRFELGPSSV
-363 CFDGEPEVLANVS
+363 CFDGKPEVLANVP
-376 EILAHVGPLRAG
+376 EILEQSGPSRAG

-400 SYICCPLFVRERVI
+400 SYICWPLLIRERVF
-414 GSLVFLNRDPEKHY
+414 GSLVFLNRDPERHY

-493 MLRGGGLSAET
+493 MLRSGGLSHET
-504 AQRAVDTI
+504 EQRAVDTI

-531 VVSGNLHVDAGPV
+531 VVSGNLHVDEGQV
-544 DLRAIVEAALD
+544 DLRGIVEAALD
-555 AARPLAASNGVEL
+555 AARPVATSNGVVL
-568 EAELPE
+568 EALLPELP
-574 QPLDT
+574 LNT

-599 FTGKGGHVGL
+599 FTPKGGHVML
-609 SLSVQGNF
+609 SLVVEGEI
-617 ARLEVKDDGPGI
+617 ARLEITDDGPGI
-629 APEFLPVMFE
+629 APEFLPVMFD

-663 HLVELHAGSVSAH
+663 HLVELHGGTVTAH
-676 SDGLGKGA
+676 SEGLGKGA
-684 RFVVS
+684 QFVVT
-689 LPLSLSPSQSDE
+689 LPLTSPPAIESDDVTAS
-701 GAVSKSH
+701 AVPAL
-708 DDEVVADSQRPVA
+708 EA
-721 AAERGALSGIYALLV
+721 APEASATAQGALAGIYALLV

-741 GCDLMQMML
+741 GCDLIQMML

-773 PPDVLVSDIGLPDG
+773 RPDVLVSDIGLPDG

-794 RVRESNRDLPA
+794 RVRESNQDLPA

-824 FQAHVAKPVEPE
+824 FQAHVAKPVEPA
-836 QLSAAVAQVSRR
+836 QLSAAVAHASGR

>member
-1 MSEDLAPTS
+1 MSEDLAPIRVE
-10 AEPKVGGLPP
+10 ARMGGLPP

-28 QPKNLLALSAML
+28 QAKNLLALSAML
-40 EPLGQEVVQASSGRE
+40 EPLGQEVVQASSGKE

-89 EKSRAVPIIFLTA
+89 ERSRAVPIIFLTA

-152 DELKRATDREFAE
+152 EELKRATEREFAD
-165 FRRLSEYRYTML
+165 FRRVSEHRYTML

-183 IVWTTDSQGL
+183 IVWTTDSEGQL
-193 LSYGNGR
+193 RYGNGR
-200 WFECAGL
+200 WFQCAGL
-207 PETEELSWRSI
+207 SESEELSWRSI
-218 VHPHEYSEFARGF
+218 VHPSEYSEFARAFTQALVDGQ
-231 ADAIADDRAWEAEFR
+231 AWEAEFR
-246 LGDVAERRFRWH
+246 LGNVTERRFRWH
-258 LVRMLPERDASGS
+258 LVRMLPESEANGR
-271 VSAWVGTGTD
+271 VTAWVGTSTD

-294 LASLTRRLGE
+294 LARLTRRLGE
-304 LNNRSHG
+304 LTDRSHG
-311 LEQVLAATLPV
+311 LDEVLAATLPV

-327 VLYMRSEETVTKRA
+327 LLYLRLDETVTKRA
-341 SASLC
+341 SASLSS
-346 ADLNLD
+346 DLNLD
-352 DPRFDLGPSTV
+352 DPRFELGPSTV
-363 CFDGEPEVLANVS
+363 CFDGEPEVLANVP
-376 EILAHVGPLRAG
+376 EILAQAGASRSG

-400 SYICCPLFVRERVI
+400 SYICWPLFIRERVF
-414 GSLVFLNRDPEKHY
+414 GSLVFLNRDPERHY

-493 MLRGGGLSAET
+493 MLRSGGLSHET
-504 AQRAVDTI
+504 EQRAVDTI

-531 VVSGNLHVDAGPV
+531 VVSGNLHVDEGQV
-544 DLRAIVEAALD
+544 DLRSIVEAALD
-555 AARPLAASNGVEL
+555 AARPVAASSGVEL
-568 EAELPE
+568 AAELPE
-574 QPLDT
+574 QPLNT

-599 FTGKGGHVGL
+599 FTGRGGHVAL
-609 SLSVQGNF
+609 SLVVEGKW

-639 RFKQADNGAH
+639 RFKQADSGAH

-663 HLVELHAGSVSAH
+663 HLVELHGGTVTAH
-676 SDGLGKGA
+676 SEGVGKGA
-684 RFVVS
+684 RFVVT
-689 LPLSLSPSQSDE
+689 LPLGVAGNEVEPEPVSEPELAPAVTPSA
-701 GAVSKSH
+701 AV
-708 DDEVVADSQRPVA
+708 
-721 AAERGALSGIYALLV
+721 GALSGIYALLV

-761 TAAAALESVRER
+761 TAAAALQAVRER
-773 PPDVLVSDIGLPDG
+773 RPDVLVSDIGLPDG

-794 RVRESNRDLPA
+794 RVRESNQDLPA

-824 FQAHVAKPVEPE
+824 FQAHVAKPVEPA
-836 QLSAAVAQVSRR
+836 QLSAAVAHASGR

>member
-1 MSEDLAPTS
+1 MNDDAELPPS
-10 AEPKVGGLPP
+10 AQPQLVGLPA

-40 EPLGQEVVQASSGRE
+40 EPLGQEVVQASSGKE
-55 ALRYLLRDEFA
+55 ALRYLLREEFA

-116 GAVDYILKPIDPE
+116 GAVDYILKPIEPE

-139 ELYQKGQIIRRQA
+139 ELHQKGQIIQRQA
-152 DELKRATDREFAE
+152 EELRRASEREFAD
-165 FRRLSEYRYTML
+165 FKRNSEYRYTML

-183 IVWTTDSQGL
+183 IVWTTDRDGDL
-193 LSYGNGR
+193 RYGNRR

-207 PETEELSWRSI
+207 PEDEPLSWASI
-218 VHPHEYSEFARGF
+218 VHPSELLDLTRGF
-231 ADAIADDRAWEAEFR
+231 AEAMAEERAWEAEFR
-246 LGDVAERRFRWH
+246 LGNVAQRSFRWH
-258 LVRMLPERDASGS
+258 LVRMLPERDATGAI
-271 VSAWVGTGTD
+271 SAWVGTSTD

-294 LASLTRRLGE
+294 LAGLTKRLGE
-304 LNNRSHG
+304 LTDRSHG
-311 LEQVLAATLPV
+311 LDQVLAATLPV
-322 LGDSA
+322 LGDCA
-327 VLYMRSEETVTKRA
+327 LLYLRLDETVTKRA
-341 SASLC
+341 SASLVM
-346 ADLNLD
+346 DLNLD

-363 CFDGEPEVLANVS
+363 CFDGEPEVLANVP
-376 EILAHVGPLRAG
+376 EILSQSGTAHAG
-388 EHVWFLHELGVS
+388 EHVFFLNELGVS
-400 SYICCPLFVRERVI
+400 SYICWPLFIRERVF
-414 GSLVFLNRDPEKHY
+414 GSLVVLNRDPERHY
-428 LDSDVE
+428 TNSDIE

-446 LDNVGLYELAQSERA
+446 LDNVGLYELAQNERA

-493 MLRGGGLSAET
+493 MLRTGGLTKET
-504 AQRAVDTI
+504 EQRAIDTI

-531 VVSGNLHVDAGPV
+531 VVSGNLHVDESQV
-544 DLRAIVEAALD
+544 DLRGIVEAALD
-555 AARPLAASNGVEL
+555 AARPVAVESGI
-568 EAELPE
+568 ELSADLPDR
-574 QPLDT
+574 PLST

-599 FTGKGGHVGL
+599 FTPKGGHVALTLKVEGQA
-609 SLSVQGNF
+609 V
-617 ARLEVKDDGPGI
+617 RLEIEDDGPGI
-629 APEFLPVMFE
+629 APEFLPVMFD
-639 RFKQADNGAH
+639 RFKQADNGTH
-649 RAQRGLGLGLAIVK
+649 RAQRGLGLGLAIVR
-663 HLVELHAGSVSAH
+663 HLVELHSGTVTAYSEGV
-676 SDGLGKGA
+676 GKGA
-684 RFVVS
+684 RFVVT
-689 LPLSLSPSQSDE
+689 LPL
-701 GAVSKSH
+701 GAPLVEFESEPEKPQK
-708 DDEVVADSQRPVA
+708 EA
-721 AAERGALSGIYALLV
+721 ASGQDRLALSGIYALLV

-761 TAAAALESVRER
+761 TAAAALESVRAR
-773 PPDVLVSDIGLPDG
+773 RPDVLVSDIGLPDG
-787 DGFQLLK
+787 DGFALLK
-794 RVRESNRDLPA
+794 RVRESNQDLPA

-824 FQAHVAKPVEPE
+824 FQAHVAKPVEPA
-836 QLSAAVAQVSRR
+836 QLSAAVAHASGR